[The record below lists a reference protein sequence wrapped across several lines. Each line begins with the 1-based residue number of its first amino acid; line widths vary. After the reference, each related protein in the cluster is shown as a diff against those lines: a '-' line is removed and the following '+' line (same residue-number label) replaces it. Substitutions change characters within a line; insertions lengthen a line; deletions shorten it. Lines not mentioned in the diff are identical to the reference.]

1 MEQGQSPGVRPHP
14 VCWRDRTEAT
24 GVEKSELGRESGDAE
39 VRKATGPTRQ
49 GPAGLGKTLACVLDV
64 SHGGF

>member
-1 MEQGQSPGVRPHP
+1 M
-14 VCWRDRTEAT
+14 
-24 GVEKSELGRESGDAE
+24 EKSELGRESGDAE